1 MTKEEMLDRI
11 SSRELAQW
19 KALFI
24 LEKEDEDN
32 EKIKSEMIQ
41 SFGR

>member
-24 LEKEDEDN
+24 LEEEDEQG
-32 EKIKSEMIQ
+32 EKDKAAMIQ
-41 SFGR
+41 SLGR